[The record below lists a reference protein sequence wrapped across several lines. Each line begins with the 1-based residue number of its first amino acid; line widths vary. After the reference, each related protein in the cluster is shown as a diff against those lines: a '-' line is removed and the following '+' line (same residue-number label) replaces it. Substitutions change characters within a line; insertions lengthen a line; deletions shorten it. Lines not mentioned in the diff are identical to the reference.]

1 MTVSLNSKVEEREK
15 LYYGKY
21 TYKAVSRVIGAH
33 YTNNVKN
40 IDQYKD
46 RINALRGELRRYP
59 MYIPGGMEEIDYLNI
74 DELIRYIVR
83 FEKNDKGTI
92 RREGNTIAFF
102 SNDLNFLKKA
112 PSTARPL
119 KIHQAVL
126 LPTGVKYFKR
136 DIPAPFR
143 VHLKETRVNSEIK
156 KDILDYIEKTEGVE
170 ASSALMTWLKRPVTW
185 RESWCYKTYYINYTD
200 ASQLM
205 MMHILFP
212 EVIGK
217 NYKLEKK

>member
-1 MTVSLNSKVEEREK
+1 MVLLNLKVEEREI
-15 LYYGKY
+15 LYYSKY
-21 TYKAVSRVIGAH
+21 TYKAVCRVIGAY

-46 RINALRGELRRYP
+46 KIDSLRSELRRYP
-59 MYIPGGMEEIDYLNI
+59 MYIPGGMEEIDYFNI

-83 FEKNDKGTI
+83 FEKNDKGI
-92 RREGNTIAFF
+92 MRREGNSITFF

-112 PSTARPL
+112 PSTASPL
-119 KIHQAVL
+119 KIYQAVL

-136 DIPAPFR
+136 DVPAPFR
-143 VHLKETRVNSEIK
+143 VHFKESRVNSEIK
-156 KDILDYIEKTEGVE
+156 KDILDYIEKTDGVE
-170 ASSALMTWLKRPVTW
+170 ASSALMVWLKRPVTW
-185 RESWCYKTYYINYTD
+185 KESWCYKTYYINYTD
-200 ASQLM
+200 SSQLM

-212 EVIGK
+212 EVLGK

>member
-1 MTVSLNSKVEEREK
+1 MALLNLKVEEREI
-15 LYYGKY
+15 LYYSKY
-21 TYKAVSRVIGAH
+21 AYKAVCWVMGAY

-40 IDQYKD
+40 INQYRDKID
-46 RINALRGELRRYP
+46 SLRGELRRYP

-74 DELIRYIVR
+74 DELLRYIVR
-83 FEKNDKGTI
+83 FEKNDKGVM
-92 RREGNTIAFF
+92 RREGNNITFY
-102 SNDLNFLKKA
+102 SNDLAFLKKA
-112 PSTARPL
+112 PSTTRPL
-119 KIHQAVL
+119 KIYQAVL

-136 DIPAPFR
+136 DVPAPFR
-143 VHLKETRVNSEIK
+143 VHFKEARINTEIK
-156 KDILDYIEKTEGVE
+156 NDILDYINKTNGVE
-170 ASSALMTWLKRPVTW
+170 ASSALMRWLNRPQRWQET
-185 RESWCYKTYYINYTD
+185 WCYKTYYINYTD